1 MVSLTPN
8 PSYSLTIRMHVPNQ
22 AGMLARVTRAI
33 AEAGGNLG
41 DIDVIERCRAN
52 VTRDVSVDAASAEH
66 AEETLHKASDIH
78 QKSRQKSYIHEHN
91 GIGGDSWRLL
101 QGNH

>member
-22 AGMLARVTRAI
+22 TGMLAQVTQAI
-33 AEAGGNLG
+33 AEAGGSLG
-41 DIDVIERCRAN
+41 DIDVVERCRDN

-66 AEETLHKASDIH
+66 AEQIMTAIYK
-78 QKSRQKSYIHEHN
+78 
-91 GIGGDSWRLL
+91 IGRA
-101 QGNH
+101 HV